1 MLTQGVAAV
10 ALAVVVL
17 ALGQAVRGRGA
28 RRIAR
33 RIEVAGLA
41 AVVLSLVQ
49 GAHGIRLVGWV
60 APGGDSARA
69 GRLFEFI
76 SRIDGVKMLLLAI
89 VTVSGIALA
98 RQAGV
103 LPPRADLPRV
113 VLAAALTGGGVGYL
127 LLGPALA
134 WMALLAL
141 PLLLIWV
148 AGMGVWLSLSP
159 AAIQKSP

>member
-1 MLTQGVAAV
+1 MAAV

-17 ALGQAVRGRGA
+17 ALGQAARGRGA

-41 AVVLSLVQ
+41 AAVLSLVQ
-49 GAHGIRLVGWV
+49 GAHGIRLADWV
-60 APGGDSARA
+60 APGGDRSQA

-76 SRIDGVKMLLLAI
+76 SHIDGVKMLLLAI
-89 VTVSGIALA
+89 LTVSGMALT

-103 LPPRADLPRV
+103 LPPRADFPRV

-127 LLGPALA
+127 LLSPALA
-134 WMALLAL
+134 WMALLSL

-148 AGMGVWLSLSP
+148 AGMGVWLSRGL
-159 AAIQKSP
+159 AASQTTGSSR